1 LEAKTSLLD
10 MRVDLIIEAADP
22 DPIILLGSR
31 ATGTAR
37 PERDDDLLVVVPHV
51 ENERRVSRRTDQRVA
66 RSSN

>member
-1 LEAKTSLLD
+1 LEAKASLLD
-10 MRVDLIIEAADP
+10 TRVDLIIELADP
-22 DPIILLGSR
+22 EPIILLGSR

-37 PERDDDLLVVVPHV
+37 PERDDDLLVVSHV